1 MSRDLVVQGRNVV
14 DSVALRVKD
23 LVAQGNIELP
33 VGYSAQN
40 ALKSAYLILSETVDR
55 NKRPVLEVCTQAS
68 IANALLAMVVQGLD
82 PATSQGYFLPY
93 GQRLTFQRSYMGSQ
107 ALAKRLN
114 PELKEINSAVI
125 REGETFE
132 YELVD
137 GKPYVTKHQVV
148 FGSEKPIIGA
158 YAVALNQNGELI
170 HSEIMT
176 IKEIHQ
182 AWKQSKQKP
191 ILDNGDV
198 KKGSVHDKFEHEM
211 TRRTVINRLCKKLIN
226 TSPESGVKAFVQSN
240 EIEIVQGQLEE
251 EVTEQANKIEFQPTE
266 FPEVEIPSA
275 EEIAAATEE
284 VEEVEDENPFG
295 EEGE

>member
-1 MSRDLVVQGRNVV
+1 MKNELAVQGRNVV

-40 ALKSAYLILSETVDR
+40 ALKSAYLILTETVDR
-55 NKRPVLEVCTQAS
+55 NKQPVLEVCTQAS

-82 PATSQGYFLPY
+82 PALSQIYFISY
-93 GQRLTFQRSYMGSQ
+93 GKKLTCMRSYMGSQ

-137 GKPYVTKHQVV
+137 GKAYITKHKVV
-148 FGSEKPIIGA
+148 FGSEAPIIGA
-158 YAVALNQNGELI
+158 YAVAMDNNGELM
-170 HSEIMT
+170 HCEIMS

-226 TSPESGVKAFVQSN
+226 TSPDSGVKAFVQSN
-240 EIEIVQGQLEE
+240 EIEIAKGELEE
-251 EVTEQANKIEFQPTE
+251 QVEEQANAVEFK
-266 FPEVEIPSA
+266 PEDVELPVELPSDEQLA
-275 EEIAAATEE
+275 ELANDNIDGDPFGD
-284 VEEVEDENPFG
+284 EDED
-295 EEGE
+295 